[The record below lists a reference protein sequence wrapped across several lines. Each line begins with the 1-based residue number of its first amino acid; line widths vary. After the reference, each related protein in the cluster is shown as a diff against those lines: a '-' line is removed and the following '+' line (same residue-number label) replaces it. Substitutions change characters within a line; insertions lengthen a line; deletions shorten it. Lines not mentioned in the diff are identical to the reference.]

1 MTRPRSHNNPA
12 NSPPVLSTLA
22 GEMTE
27 TLATFAA
34 SIRFESV
41 EPTENRQ
48 HFYDLTWQPTLF
60 GEGALVRTWGRQGQP
75 GTTRATFYPD
85 RDGAQAEIR
94 QVVRQRLAHG
104 YRVIAWQ

>member
-1 MTRPRSHNNPA
+1 MTATRSHNNPA
-12 NSPPVLSTLA
+12 IPSPSLPTLA

-27 TLATFAA
+27 TLASFRAYV
-34 SIRFESV
+34 RFESID
-41 EPTENRQ
+41 PAENRRR
-48 HFYDLTWQPTLF
+48 FYDLLWQPTLF

-85 RDGAQAEIR
+85 RDDAQAEIR
-94 QVVRQRLAHG
+94 QVVRRRLAHG

>member
-1 MTRPRSHNNPA
+1 MTGGGLQYESVTAPA
-12 NSPPVLSTLA
+12 SLSPLT

-27 TLATFAA
+27 TLATFSAYV
-34 SIRFESV
+34 RFESV
-41 EPTENRQ
+41 DPAENRRR
-48 HFYDLTWQPTLF
+48 FYDLTWQPTLF

-94 QVVRQRLAHG
+94 QVVRRRLAHG